1 MTRKIIDLDSV
12 QPNGMRGET
21 QRPAFTKINDNF
33 AEVYGALDSLE
44 SALQSAAPGRNR
56 LINGNF
62 DFWQRATTGTTKAAR
77 SMWPIVGPW
86 QR

>member
-1 MTRKIIDLDSV
+1 M
-12 QPNGMRGET
+12 GET
-21 QRPAFTKINDNF
+21 QRPAFTKINEKF

-62 DFWQRATTGTTKAAR
+62 DFWQRATTGTTQ
-77 SMWPIVGPW
+77 GGE
-86 QR
+86 